1 MKKFKV
7 GVIGNGF
14 VGEAISFAFSPVADL
29 YVYDTD
35 PLKSL
40 DDLESVH
47 SCDFVFICVPTPMF
61 QDGSQDLS
69 YVEDVFEKATSKP
82 VYILKSTVLP
92 GTTEGLSKKY
102 SNFKIIFS
110 PEFLTERTAK
120 LDMLTQSRIILG
132 GELPLT
138 EKAKT
143 LFNQRFKTKNI
154 IQTDSKTAELTKY
167 MNNTFFATK
176 VSIMNEFK
184 LLCDKIGANWED
196 ALKGFVSDGRIGDSH
211 LNVPGHDGKL
221 GYGGTCF
228 PKDVNA
234 LLSFSKKHDIELN
247 TIKGGWKTNLKVRVE
262 KDWEENEGRS
272 VSFKKTK

>member
-14 VGEAISFAFSPVADL
+14 VGEAISFAFSSVSDL

-40 DDLESVH
+40 DVLKSVH
-47 SCDFVFICVPTPMF
+47 TCDFVFICVPTPMF
-61 QDGSQDLS
+61 KNGSQDLS
-69 YVEDVFEKATSKP
+69 YVESVFEKATNTP
-82 VYILKSTVLP
+82 IYILKSTVIP
-92 GTTEGLSKKY
+92 GTTERLSKIH

-110 PEFLTERTAK
+110 PEFLTERNAK
-120 LDMLTQSRIILG
+120 LDMLNQSRIILG
-132 GELPLT
+132 GELSLT

-143 LFNQRFKTKNI
+143 LFKQRFKIKNI

-184 LLCDKIGANWED
+184 LLSDKIGANWED
-196 ALKGFVSDGRIGDSH
+196 ALKGFVSDVRIGDSH

-234 LLSFSKKHDIELN
+234 LLSFSKKHDLELN
-247 TIKGGWKTNLKVRVE
+247 TIKGGWKTNLKVRSE

-272 VSFKKTK
+272 VSFIKTK